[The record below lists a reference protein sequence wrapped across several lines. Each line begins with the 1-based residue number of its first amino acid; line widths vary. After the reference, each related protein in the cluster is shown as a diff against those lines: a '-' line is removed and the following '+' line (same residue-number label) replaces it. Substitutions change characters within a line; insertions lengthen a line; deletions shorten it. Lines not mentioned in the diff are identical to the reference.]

1 MFFKD
6 RFIPIVRDAA
16 IKKYGN
22 AANAKQEA
30 ALTTMEYT
38 YYLLISSGKKIPG
51 DELIV
56 SSCKKLQVG
65 DSVTKELLLSAAVDR
80 NEGDAARL
88 WAEISARLSSS
99 QPPAPTETRPLDP
112 DLLIE
117 SIKLA
122 QMFADISDEETSPE
136 RSARIISLLYE
147 TQLENRNI
155 TRSQLLKLVVNN
167 T

>member
-1 MFFKD
+1 MGGYMLKERLEAEFRRIGCKTLEQMGEKVGVTPEYIGQIFNGKRVPTD
-6 RFIPIVRDAA
+6 PYVFQFCRA
-16 IKKYGN
+16 IGLGPDK
-22 AANAKQEA
+22 
-30 ALTTMEYT
+30 
-38 YYLLISSGKKIPG
+38 
-51 DELIV
+51 
-56 SSCKKLQVG
+56 
-65 DSVTKELLLSAAVDR
+65 TKEFLLLAAVDR
-80 NEGDAARL
+80 NKGEVSNL
-88 WAEISARLSSS
+88 WSEISARLSSS